1 MPVTTIVGI
10 QGKNWALLGADTR
23 ISDEE
28 KIYQMPKTIAKI
40 IEIEE
45 GIFIA
50 CAGDLRAINI
60 LQGGMR
66 INNQNLSMSNE
77 HYLTNVFI
85 PTLRKVFTNHG
96 YERTQEGVSSMESEF
111 LLAYYGQLYAI
122 GSDYSWIQ
130 DSRGLYGL
138 GSGGSIALGALAA
151 LVTPTP
157 QRTMAKKMAT
167 QALDIAC
174 AYNADSAPPYTL
186 KICEL
191 Q

>member
-1 MPVTTIVGI
+1 MTTIVGI
-10 QGKNWALLGADTR
+10 QGKNWALIGADTR

-28 KIYQMPKTIAKI
+28 MIYQMPKSISKI

-45 GIFIA
+45 GIYIA

-60 LQGGMR
+60 LQGGVKFNVR
-66 INNQNLSMSNE
+66 NQTDSNE
-77 HYLTNVFI
+77 QYLTNVFI
-85 PTLRKVFTNHG
+85 PALRKVFTNHG
-96 YERTQEGVSSMESEF
+96 YERTQEGVSSTESEF

-138 GSGGSIALGALAA
+138 GSGGTLALGALSA
-151 LVTPTP
+151 LAPPSP
-157 QRTMAKKMAT
+157 QKALAKKMAT

-186 KICEL
+186 RICE
-191 Q
+191 